1 MSNIVL
7 SIIIVNYNT
16 SVLLQKCLNSI
27 RQTCNEINYEII
39 MVDNNS
45 SDDFCKIMSNYKK
58 LNIHLIRNN
67 ENKGFPV
74 ANNQALKFAK
84 GDYILLLNPDT
95 ELTPK
100 AVKNIINYLL
110 NNPKVGIVGPKVLCY
125 NGKLQ
130 NTPIFFPNFFDTFFG
145 VFFLNRIFPKS
156 KIFNRTC
163 IYPYNYKKN
172 KEVDMVSGCFLLFRK
187 KVYDDIGGLD
197 ENLFFRE
204 DVDFCKMAK
213 NKGWKVIYFPSSEI
227 YHYGGGSS
235 KRNRYFVVYF
245 SRKSRILYFKKHHKT
260 STNIFITTL
269 TFFEML
275 FRIPLEFIIY
285 IITKNTKSKT
295 RLKAYFDV
303 IAFIY
308 KGEN

>member
-16 SVLLQKCLNSI
+16 SILLQKCLNSI
-27 RQTCNEINYEII
+27 KQTCKKINYEILI
-39 MVDNNS
+39 IDNNS
-45 SDDFCKIMSNYKK
+45 SDDSYKIIYNYKD
-58 LNIHLIRNN
+58 LNIYLIRND

-74 ANNQALKFAK
+74 ANNQALKIAK
-84 GDYILLLNPDT
+84 GDYILLLNPDV

-100 AVKNIINYLL
+100 TVEKIINYLS
-110 NNPKVGIVGPKVLCY
+110 NNPQVGIGGPKVLCT

-130 NTPIFFPNFFDTFFG
+130 NTPIFFPNFFDIFFG
-145 VFFLNRIFPKS
+145 VFFLNKLFPKS
-156 KIFNRTC
+156 KIFNRSC
-163 IYPYNYKKN
+163 ISSYDYKES
-172 KEVDMVSGCFLLFRK
+172 KEVDMVSGCFLLLRK
-187 KVYDDIGGLD
+187 KVYDEIGGLD
-197 ENLFFRE
+197 KNLFFIE
-204 DVDFCKMAK
+204 DVDFCKRAK

-235 KRNRYFVVYF
+235 KSNRYFIVYF
-245 SRKSRILYFKKHHKT
+245 SRRSRILYFKKYYNT
-260 STNIFITTL
+260 LINIFVTILTL
-269 TFFEML
+269 FEML

-285 IITKNTKSKT
+285 IITKNKKSKT

-303 IAFIY
+303 IAFIC

>member
-7 SIIIVNYNT
+7 SIIIVNYN
-16 SVLLQKCLNSI
+16 SSDLLKKCLNSI
-27 RQTCNEINYEII
+27 EQTCKEINYEII
-39 MVDNNS
+39 IVDNNS
-45 SDDFCKIMSNYKK
+45 SDDFCKIVSNYKE
-58 LNIHLIRNN
+58 LNIHLIRNKK
-67 ENKGFPV
+67 NKGFPV

-100 AVKNIINYLL
+100 AVKNIINYLS
-110 NNPKVGIVGPKVLCY
+110 NNPKIGIVGSKVLCY

-130 NTPIFFPNFFDTFFG
+130 NTPIFFPNFFDIFFG

-163 IYPYNYKKN
+163 IYSHNFKKN
-172 KEVDMVSGCFLLFRK
+172 IEVDMVSGCFLLFRK
-187 KVYDDIGGLD
+187 KVYYEIGGLD

-204 DVDFCKMAK
+204 DVDFCKRAK

-227 YHYGGGSS
+227 YHYAGGSS
-235 KRNRYFVVYF
+235 KNNRYSVVYF
-245 SRKSRILYFKKHHKT
+245 SRKSRVLYFRKYY
-260 STNIFITTL
+260 SILTNILITSL

-295 RLKAYFDV
+295 RLKAYFNV
-303 IAFIY
+303 IAFIC
-308 KGEN
+308 KGRN